1 LENEW
6 LDEIGEYITQ
16 EQGVQIIGETA
27 RLKEVQATPD
37 TEEALSKI
45 PRLQIS
51 DLDSKLFTPPIKVT
65 PDIFDSGVTT
75 LEHELPFTN
84 GIAYVDFAIDISAMD
99 FDDVVLIPLF
109 CSLLLKGGSKR
120 YTDVQTQREIDKA
133 SGGIKIFPIIEEVV
147 QTHAEGGY
155 VVPDGKHLVTKIVV
169 SGACVAANSCLPLM
183 NVMKHL
189 LWDSDVRNKDK
200 AIEILEAMI
209 DNFEDDIQNEG
220 HHYTTQRI
228 ASRYSLPGFVREQWT
243 GVTQVMQMRRALAK
257 IRDDFSDLSLRL
269 IQMQDTMKR
278 GNRNGMV
285 LSVTGDHQAL
295 KDLKGAVEL
304 FLKNVLPPAAQV
316 ERFPDFSEVQHPWV
330 TKGMHR
336 MASEISREHANQAF
350 MVPTRVNH
358 VGKGG
363 LLYEPGE
370 RIKGSDEVVTQF
382 LSGYYLYN
390 QLRFNLGAQHAWAV
404 LDSDSGLVIYQSD
417 RDPNILQSLEI
428 YEGGADWIWQQ
439 LHSGELTVEAK
450 AAIVG
455 AIGRLDG
462 TAMQPNRVGIESIK
476 MYLKQDSAESRQRW
490 RNEIIG
496 SKASDFID
504 MADRL
509 GSWGDPSICVV
520 TSSEIYA
527 TIEEDFP
534 LTVCDYYGYTC

>member
-1 LENEW
+1 MENKW
-6 LDEIGEYITQ
+6 LDEIDNYITQ
-16 EQGVQIIGETA
+16 EQGMQMMGETA
-27 RLKEVQATPD
+27 TLKEVQATPD
-37 TEEALSKI
+37 SEEALAKI
-45 PRLQIS
+45 PRLRIS
-51 DLDSKLFTPPIKVT
+51 DLNKELYTPPLKVT
-65 PDIFDSGVTT
+65 PDIFDSGITA

-84 GIAYVDFAIDISAMD
+84 GIAYVDFAIDISNID

-120 YTDVQTQREIDKA
+120 YNDVQIQQEIDKA

-147 QTHAEGGY
+147 KTHQDGGY
-155 VVPDGKHLVTKIVV
+155 LVPDGKHLVTKIVV

-189 LWDSDVRNKDK
+189 LWDSDVRNKAK

-220 HHYTTQRI
+220 HHYTTQWI
-228 ASRYSLPGFVREQWT
+228 ASRYTLPGFVREQWS

-257 IRDDFSDLSLRL
+257 IRDDFGELSLRL
-269 IQMQDTMKR
+269 IEMQDAMKR

-285 LSVTGDHQAL
+285 LSVTGDRQTL
-295 KDLKGAVEL
+295 KDLKRAVEL
-304 FLKNVLPPAAQV
+304 FLKDVLPPAAQV

-330 TKGMHR
+330 DKGMHR
-336 MASEISREHANQAF
+336 MKSEISREHANQAF

-363 LLYEPGE
+363 LLYEAGE
-370 RIKGSDEVVTQF
+370 RIKGSEEVVTQF
-382 LSGYYLYN
+382 LSGYYLYD

-404 LDSDSGLVIYQSD
+404 LDTDSGLVIYQSN
-417 RDPNILQSLEI
+417 RDPNILQTLKI
-428 YEGGADWIWQQ
+428 YEGGADWIWEK
-439 LHSGELTVEAK
+439 LNGGELTVEAEG
-450 AAIVG
+450 AVVG

-462 TAMQPNRVGIESIK
+462 TAMQPDRVGIESIK

-496 SKASDFID
+496 STAKDFLD

-534 LTVCDYYGYTC
+534 LTICDYYGFTC